1 MAHAN
6 KVVQSINDGDGL
18 RCVDVF
24 RRPDET
30 FGFEEYRREAE
41 DPRGWTAI
49 GGYDLARFQTA
60 ETALAAAR
68 ERVAWLK
75 SDLPA

>member
-1 MAHAN
+1 MAHVN
-6 KVVQSINDGDGL
+6 KVMQSINDGDGL

-49 GGYDLARFQTA
+49 GGHDRARFQTA

-68 ERVAWLK
+68 ERVAWLE
-75 SDLPA
+75 SVLPT